1 MKSASMSIPAIEV
14 KNLIKVYEKRRSS
27 PVRALDGI
35 SFSVRQGEI
44 FGLLGPNGAGKST
57 ALKILTTLL
66 QPTSGIAE
74 VLGHNVITEPLE
86 VRKNICVVV
95 QEDAVELYLT
105 VKNNFVAFGQF
116 HGLSRK
122 EIDQRAGRVIELFG
136 LREFLN
142 QQPID
147 LSGGV
152 RRRVQVAKMF
162 LVDKPV
168 VFLDEATTGMDT
180 ISKRATLNAIKEESR
195 EGRTIVLTTHMLEE
209 AEELCTS
216 LAILNHGSIIT
227 QGSLDVV
234 KAATMW
240 PYYLWMTFGKLTR
253 AVRDALRRIP
263 AVKTEIKDRTVELTL
278 KDQQTALK
286 AVARMQKT
294 GLLHHFEITGASLE
308 DVFVELLDKHPGGS
322 P

>member
-1 MKSASMSIPAIEV
+1 MSVPAIEV
-14 KNLIKVYEKRRSS
+14 SNLVKVYEKRRLLS
-27 PVRALDGI
+27 VRALDGI

-66 QPTSGIAE
+66 RPTSGTARVFQHDVVGE
-74 VLGHNVITEPLE
+74 ALD
-86 VRKNICVVV
+86 VRKHICVVV

-105 VKNNFVAFGQF
+105 VQNNFVAFGRF
-116 HGLSRK
+116 HGLTRK
-122 EIDQRAGRVIELFG
+122 EIDHRMGRIVELFG
-136 LREFLN
+136 LREYMS

-152 RRRVQVAKMF
+152 RRRVQVAKTF

-180 ISKRATLNAIKEESR
+180 LSKRATLNAIKEESR
-195 EGRTIVLTTHMLEE
+195 SGRTIVLTTHMLEE

-216 LAILNHGSIIT
+216 LAILNHGVVVAA
-227 QGSLDVV
+227 GSLEAV
-234 KAATMW
+234 KATTVW
-240 PYYLWMTFGKLTR
+240 PYYLWMTFRKITR
-253 AVRDALRRIP
+253 SIRETLQRIP
-263 AVKTEIKDRTVELTL
+263 AVKMEIKESAVELTL
-278 KDQQTALK
+278 KDQETALK

-294 GLLHHFEITGASLE
+294 GLLQHFEITGASLE
-308 DVFVELLDKHPGGS
+308 DVFVELLDKHTGGS
-322 P
+322 R